1 MIVNPIWKDTEY
13 SVDADVLSYYITYN
27 TEIVFR
33 GKAYRKPDADVLSV
47 NINKICQNYLSNELP
62 DNFFLL
68 NEHNFV
74 NTNAVGEFNLYNADN
89 NTLLEEYRFYYDW
102 SYDENYNNINYNKS
116 SEINSHYTDG
126 MLYLFTNKSG
136 TGYTNYVYSL
146 GETGYCGDYAIY
158 YLDSYGCW
166 LGFLFEGY
174 CRKTDNYTQYEY
186 NKSFDNTTIQFEQG
200 RYISEINTT
209 YELTTGWLEDS
220 QAENFAKNLV
230 GSNMAYLHDLRNGR
244 IFPVLIDETGVDY
257 KTYKT
262 NGRHLVSY
270 TIRVRESQNRIRK

>member
-62 DNFFLL
+62 DNFFGLY
-68 NEHNFV
+68 NYV

-102 SYDENYNNINYNKS
+102 SYDESYDNIDSRDDDPINN
-116 SEINSHYTDG
+116 HYTNG
-126 MLYLFTNKSG
+126 MFNLWTDKSG
-136 TGYTNYVYSL
+136 TGYTNHRRSAPYQY
-146 GETGYCGDYAIY
+146 TGYCGDYAIY
-158 YLDSYGCW
+158 YLGSHGCW
-166 LGFLFEGY
+166 RSFLFEGY

-244 IFPVLIDETGVDY
+244 VFPVLIDETGVDY

>member
-62 DNFFLL
+62 DNFFDIYDY
-68 NEHNFV
+68 V
-74 NTNAVGEFNLYNADN
+74 NANAVGEFNLYNADN

-102 SYDENYNNINYNKS
+102 SYDEAYDNLNNRIDGL
-116 SEINSHYTDG
+116 INSHFTSGMYNLWTD
-126 MLYLFTNKSG
+126 KSG
-136 TGYTNYVYSL
+136 RGYTNHGRMASMN
-146 GETGYCGDYAIY
+146 TGYCGDYAIY
-158 YLDSYGCW
+158 YLGSHGCW
-166 LGFLFEGY
+166 RSFLFEGY

-244 IFPVLIDETGVDY
+244 IFPVLVDETGVDY